1 MGSMA
6 DQLTSQLHHLFRRAA
21 FGARPEDITA
31 STTRGFAG
39 TVDYLLDRNRP
50 EVVPLPVLDPATNG
64 TADTLETRKELNKL
78 KTQQE
83 RDLVEWWLER
93 MTLTEQ
99 GAVEKMAWF
108 WHDHFATSANKVNNP
123 HLMLAQNETFRK
135 LGGGNF
141 EELAQAIAKD
151 GAMMIWLDSNK
162 NNKNSP
168 NENFARE
175 LMELFTIGI
184 GSYTDADV
192 REGARAFA
200 GWRFNRQDGFQ
211 VRKNLQDAGNKTILG
226 KSGGFTG
233 EQVISLLVKEPASA
247 RFITAKLW
255 RHYAYPVPADS
266 PIVSEL
272 AAGFAA
278 DLNVTKLI
286 RSILLHPQFV
296 SREARTGLVKQ
307 PVEWMIGA
315 MRQLDIRPS
324 QFDIDRPRTGAVLRQ
339 LNQEPFFP
347 PSVGGW
353 PDNGYWISTSS
364 ALARYNFALQMSS
377 LAKLDWFSGADNK
390 GRLVAL
396 AARLGVD
403 EWTPASTEAISQA
416 GDPRRQLAAALVT
429 PEYVL
434 N

>member
-1 MGSMA
+1 MA
-6 DQLTSQLHHLFRRAA
+6 DQLTSQLHHLYRRAA
-21 FGARPEDITA
+21 FGARPEEIAA
-31 STTRGFAG
+31 STPRGYAA
-39 TVDYLLDRNRP
+39 TVDYLLDRARP
-50 EVVPLPVLDPATNG
+50 DAGAVPLPLLDPATNG

-78 KTQQE
+78 KNEQE
-83 RDLVEWWLER
+83 RQLVEWWLER

-99 GAVEKMAWF
+99 GGVEKLTFF

-123 HLMLAQNETFRK
+123 HLTLAQNETLRK

-184 GSYTDADV
+184 GSYSDADV
-192 REGARAFA
+192 REAARAFA
-200 GWRFNRQDGFQ
+200 GWRFNRQEGFQ
-211 VRKNLQDAGNKTILG
+211 VRKNLQDLGTKTVLG
-226 KSGGFTG
+226 QTGALTG
-233 EQVISLLVKEPASA
+233 EQVVSLLTKAPTAA
-247 RFITAKLW
+247 RFITAKVW
-255 RHYAYPVPADS
+255 RHYAYPIAADS
-266 PIVSEL
+266 PIITEL

-278 DLNVTKLI
+278 DLNITKLL
-286 RSILLHPQFV
+286 RSVLLHPQFV
-296 SREARTGLVKQ
+296 SRDARLGLVKQ
-307 PVEWMIGA
+307 PVEWIVGA
-315 MRQLDIRPS
+315 MRQLDLRPS
-324 QFDIDRPRTGAVLRQ
+324 QFDINRSRTGAVLRL

-364 ALARYNFALQMSS
+364 ALARYKFALEMSAV
-377 LAKLDWFSGADNK
+377 AKTDWFSGADAA
-390 GRLVAL
+390 GRLAAL
-396 AARLGVD
+396 ANRLGVD
-403 EWTPASTEAISQA
+403 EWTPSSAEAIKQA